1 MRFLKERKRQAGTLI
16 AIILLAAS
24 AIAIEAMTN
33 DAVTALACC
42 GGGGW

>member
-1 MRFLKERKRQAGTLI
+1 MRFLKEKRRQAGTLI

-24 AIAIEAMTN
+24 AIAIETMTN
-33 DAVTALACC
+33 DAVSALACC